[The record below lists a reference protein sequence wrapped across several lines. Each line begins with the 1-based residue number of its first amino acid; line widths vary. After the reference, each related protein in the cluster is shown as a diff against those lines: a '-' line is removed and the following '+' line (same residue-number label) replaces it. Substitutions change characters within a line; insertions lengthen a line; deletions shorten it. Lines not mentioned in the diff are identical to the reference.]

1 VSALQII
8 GVVVGMLLLVVGGFV
23 AIVSLARNPS
33 MSGEG
38 ELPATIILAGLALLG
53 LWLVRRSSP
62 RLSSG
67 KLACSPA
74 AFGRWLILPA
84 TPASPLGMAIWTL
97 LITFIPLAL
106 VPRRNGARMWTT
118 FAAFVIYQLC
128 AIVALAVMTGWW
140 RRALLTLLLGP
151 VVLMGL
157 VTIAEVFEK
166 ESIGQGGLAFLGP
179 LMWSWA
185 IIPVIG
191 LIRLLVSRPSAPPNS
206 SGPAS

>member
-1 VSALQII
+1 MSIIRII

-23 AIVSLARNPS
+23 SIATFAGNPS
-33 MSGEG
+33 LSGEG

-74 AFGRWLILPA
+74 AFGRWLIQPA
-84 TPASPLGMAIWTL
+84 TPASPLGMATWTL

-106 VPRRNGARMWTT
+106 VPRGHGARIRTA
-118 FAAFVIYQLC
+118 FYAFVIYQLC
-128 AIVALAVMTGWW
+128 AIIALAVMTGWW

-166 ESIGQGGLAFLGP
+166 DSIGQGGLAFLGP

-185 IIPVIG
+185 IIPVTG
-191 LIRLLVSRPSAPPNS
+191 LIRLVVSRPSPPPS
-206 SGPAS
+206 QTGQAT